1 VNELEVQC
9 SSLNIDFE
17 IRCYEDGSSK
27 EWANQNIA
35 LQNKLNVNYQIIQKN
50 LGRSAIRNK
59 MSAEAKYDWQLF
71 FDCDA
76 EISNSNFIKNYV
88 SFCSEKPCV
97 VFGGRSY
104 ADSPPKET
112 DKLLRWKYG
121 VEREVFSIDIR
132 NTAPYKYF
140 MTNNFL
146 VHRSIVESIQFNTD
160 ITGYGHEDTMFAI
173 DLKNN
178 KTTLHHINNP
188 LLHIGLETSSEFLSK
203 TKQGVKNLALLIK
216 NKNIDKENKLYKTY
230 DNIKSWH
237 SIWIINFSLYIL
249 LRLIV
254 RNLKSSNP
262 NIKMFDLFKLKHL
275 LNYFS

>member
-1 VNELEVQC
+1 
-9 SSLNIDFE
+9 
-17 IRCYEDGSSK
+17 
-27 EWANQNIA
+27 
-35 LQNKLNVNYQIIQKN
+35 
-50 LGRSAIRNK
+50 
-59 MSAEAKYDWQLF
+59 
-71 FDCDA
+71 
-76 EISNSNFIKNYV
+76 
-88 SFCSEKPCV
+88 
-97 VFGGRSY
+97 
-104 ADSPPKET
+104 
-112 DKLLRWKYG
+112 
-121 VEREVFSIDIR
+121 
-132 NTAPYKYF
+132 